1 MSKTW
6 WYLLVSLLKS
16 PLVTSAGLGLVFGWG
31 SYDNMLKQDAKMFVM
46 STVQNN
52 LLTEQTAPMKWVH

>member
-16 PLVTSAGLGLVFGWG
+16 ALVTSAGLGLVLGCG
-31 SYDNMLKQDAKMFVM
+31 SYDNMLKQDAKMFVI
-46 STVQNN
+46 
-52 LLTEQTAPMKWVH
+52 P